1 MDVDRDETGRTSEIE
16 PSTDRSDVD
25 RLAAHER
32 LSTGAL
38 SSWMRACA
46 SHPWRVVLA
55 WLGIIVALIF
65 LVATVGGSLKD
76 EFSIPGSDTQRA
88 TDLIEAE
95 FVEEQGGVLNLVF
108 AAPEGERLD
117 TAERRAAIEEAIA
130 ELQTDEFAP
139 TGEAPD
145 GDAGIT
151 SVGDPFDE
159 NTFSDDGRV
168 AYAEAQFDR
177 VIYAE
182 DRPQVEAVQ
191 EVVRETVE
199 PAGITVEYNGDAE
212 FPPIEQG
219 IQEVLGLLAAL
230 IVLLIVFR
238 TLVAGMV
245 PIALALVA
253 LMTAFLLL
261 FIVAGFTDINTI
273 TPLLVSMIGLGV
285 GIDYSLLI
293 VTRFRQLLHEGLSP
307 VDAAAEAGAS
317 AGRATIFA
325 GLTVAISVSGL
336 AFFGLDFVTKLGVG
350 SALGVLTT
358 VLLANSLLIAVL
370 ARLGERRGIVRHIV
384 FGILTLGLYW
394 WYWAYKTHK
403 TTKERTGQGLGGPL
417 GLVLWVLIYPVNAFV
432 IPAEIGRMYRQAGNE
447 TRLTGWTGLWLFPFG
462 LLIVPAIV
470 WWWKVQGAM
479 NRFLESDPD
488 VAEPAPGI
496 DRLKV
501 PVLPPIDDSET
512 ARERTLI
519 ARWGRFVTRN
529 HKPVLVV
536 VLLVT
541 LLLAGTSALV
551 RLGAS
556 DQGTQ
561 PTEQTARRAYDL
573 LADGFGPGFN
583 GPIPIVIDVNGD
595 AEAPQRV
602 YERVRNLDG
611 VESAGEP
618 QFNDEETVAIVFVT
632 PASAPQ
638 DTETEELVDRLR
650 GEIVPAATEGSEAA
664 VYVSG
669 LNAAFID
676 IGDRIMERLPLFLL
690 YIIGVT
696 FIVLA
701 MAFRSI
707 VVSLTAAVTTIL
719 SAFVGFGVLTLV
731 FQEGYLLDVMGLDRT
746 GPIETFVPPIAFAIL
761 FGLFMDYMVFLMS
774 RIREEHVHGLET
786 REAIEHGIAAIGRVV
801 VAAALIMG
809 TVFSAFILTSDR
821 ISKEFGLVLA
831 VAILTD
837 ALVVKMT
844 LIPAF
849 FTWLGEKTW
858 YIPRWLDKLLPNIT
872 IEPPHDGKEPRA
884 VAPDRLLEE
893 PSG

>member
-1 MDVDRDETGRTSEIE
+1 MSEHSVGNDGE
-16 PSTDRSDVD
+16 R
-25 RLAAHER
+25 RAAHER
-32 LSTGAL
+32 LSTGGLAR
-38 SSWMRACA
+38 WMRACA
-46 SHPWRVVLA
+46 VHPWRVVLA
-55 WLGIIVALIF
+55 WLGIIAALIV
-65 LVATVGGSLKD
+65 LVGTVGGSLKD

-108 AAPEGERLD
+108 AAPPGERLD
-117 TAERRAAIEEAIA
+117 TAEREAAINEAIA
-130 ELQTDEFAP
+130 KLETDEFAP
-139 TGEAPD
+139 TGTAPD
-145 GDAGIT
+145 GNAGVT
-151 SVGDPFDE
+151 SVGDPFDP
-159 NTFSDDGRV
+159 NTFSDDGRI

-177 VIYAE
+177 VIYTE
-182 DRPQVEAVQ
+182 DRPQIEAVQ
-191 EVVRETVE
+191 EAVRETVE

-219 IQEVLGLLAAL
+219 VQELLGLLAAL
-230 IVLLIVFR
+230 IVLLVVFR
-238 TLVAGMV
+238 TFVAMLI

-261 FIVAGFTDINTI
+261 FILAGVTDINTI

-285 GIDYSLLI
+285 GIDYSLFI

-317 AGRATIFA
+317 AGRAVLFA
-325 GLTVAISVSGL
+325 GLTVAISVTGL
-336 AFFGLDFVTKLGVG
+336 AFFGLDFVTKLGIG

-358 VLLANSLLIAVL
+358 VLIASSLLPAVL
-370 ARLGERRGIVRHIV
+370 SKLG
-384 FGILTLGLYW
+384 
-394 WYWAYKTHK
+394 HK
-403 TTKERTGQGLGGPL
+403 
-417 GLVLWVLIYPVNAFV
+417 V
-432 IPAEIGRMYRQAGNE
+432 
-447 TRLTGWTGLWLFPFG
+447 
-462 LLIVPAIV
+462 
-470 WWWKVQGAM
+470 
-479 NRFLESDPD
+479 
-488 VAEPAPGI
+488 

-501 PVLPPIDDSET
+501 PFLPPIDDSEA
-512 ARERTLI
+512 ARDRTLT

-529 HKPVLVV
+529 AKPVFVV
-536 VLLVT
+536 VLLAV
-541 LLLAGTSALV
+541 LALASTTALI

-561 PTEQTARRAYDL
+561 PTDQTARRAYDL
-573 LADGFGPGFN
+573 LAEGFGPGFN
-583 GPIPIVIDVNGD
+583 GPIPIVVDVNGD
-595 AEAPQRV
+595 ADAPQRV
-602 YERVRNLDG
+602 FDGVRNLEG
-611 VESAGEP
+611 VASAGEP

-632 PASAPQ
+632 PDSAPQ
-638 DTETEELVDRLR
+638 DVETEELVDRLR
-650 GEIVPAATEGSEAA
+650 GEVVPAATEGSDAV

-676 IGDRIMERLPLFLL
+676 IADRIMERLPLFLL

-707 VVSLTAAVTTIL
+707 VISLTASIATLL

-731 FQEGYLLDVMGLDRT
+731 IQEGHGMGLTGLDRT

-761 FGLFMDYMVFLMS
+761 FGLSMDYMVFLMS

-809 TVFSAFILTSDR
+809 TVFAAFILTSDR
-821 ISKEFGLVLA
+821 ISKEFGLLLA
-831 VAILTD
+831 VAILVD

-849 FTWLGEKTW
+849 FTALGEKTW
-858 YIPRWLDKLLPNIT
+858 YMPRWLDRVLPDIT
-872 IEPPHDGKEPRA
+872 IEPPHDGGRAAPEGAPRQTEPA
-884 VAPDRLLEE
+884 TGA
-893 PSG
+893 